1 MEQSDSLVEAS
12 GIAALRLTIEN
23 APATVLPGEDFVVDF
38 SVLNKGT
45 GPDSN
50 VQFSLILPTG
60 VDFVSAR
67 GPVRNLPPKAAVGG
81 RAVGFATIPEIGERA
96 SVDFQVTLRSKNA
109 GRPKIRAELRSDQLN
124 GVVGLD
130 EEVVVLDTTP

>member
-1 MEQSDSLVEAS
+1 MEQSDSVVEAS
-12 GIAALRLTIEN
+12 GVAVLRLTIEN

-38 SVLNKGT
+38 SIVNRGT

-50 VQFSLILPTG
+50 VQFNLVLPTG

-67 GPVRNLPPKAAVGG
+67 GPVRNLAPKTAVGG

-96 SVDFQVTLRSKNA
+96 SVDFKVTLRSRDA
-109 GRPKIRAELRSDQLN
+109 GRPKIRAEVRSDQLTD
-124 GVVGLD
+124 VVAK
-130 EEVVVLDTTP
+130 EEAIVILDTTP